1 MKDDEI
7 ELSDADAATVASI
20 ETPPKV
26 QALWAAQGEAAR
38 AHDWPRFWQTRIDAS
53 AYRTEQFT
61 RLQAPQFLQDQEI
74 LIRAKY
80 IALRISTA
88 LGLWPEPGE
97 DLPLGYIFDPA
108 CDCDVCQ
115 TLKSRKEQS

>member
-1 MKDDEI
+1 MEDDEL

-26 QALWAAQGEAAR
+26 QALWAARGEAAR
-38 AHDWPRFWQTRIDAS
+38 THDWTRYWQTYIDAS
-53 AYRTEQFT
+53 AYRAEQFT
-61 RLQAPQFLQDQEI
+61 RLQAPQFLQDQEV

-97 DLPLGYIFDPA
+97 DLPRGYTYDPA

-115 TLKSRKEQS
+115 TLRSRMEQS